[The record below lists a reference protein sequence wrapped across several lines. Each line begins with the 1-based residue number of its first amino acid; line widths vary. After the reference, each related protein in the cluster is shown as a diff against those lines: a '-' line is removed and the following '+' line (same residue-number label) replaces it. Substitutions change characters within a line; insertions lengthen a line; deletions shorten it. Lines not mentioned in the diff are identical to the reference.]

1 MAKSDVHKAKS
12 PKEALLE
19 LLEKKPPIYSAAVK
33 YTLAVHS
40 GITFSSLFDDWDPK
54 ENRETFLKE
63 LQKDGSW
70 SVVNNPEGG
79 SDVLLKLTEKER
91 DEIIDLFYDGK
102 EKRELK
108 RLIKKAD
115 IHLKKGQKAIDT

>member
-19 LLEKKPPIYSAAVK
+19 FLEKKPPIYSVAIK

-40 GITFSSLFDDWDPK
+40 GIMFSSLFDDWDPK
-54 ENRETFLKE
+54 EDRETFLKE

-70 SVVNNPEGG
+70 SVVNDPEGG
-79 SDVLLKLTEKER
+79 SDVLLKLT
-91 DEIIDLFYDGK
+91 
-102 EKRELK
+102 
-108 RLIKKAD
+108 
-115 IHLKKGQKAIDT
+115 